1 MVTKKRRLIISTMSI
16 FLLIIGIVSVLVV
29 SGFNGTYKAES
40 ELIKAIVIF
49 NEDTYGTQNESYILE
64 KFEIIKKRNLSRIL
78 AVSCELPSEVLE
90 RIREHIGVSYVEVDQ
105 IVSAFD
111 GPSQAS
117 SQVIPTGISRINANE
132 GTSSSGAG
140 VKVAVIDTGIDY
152 LHPDLEHN
160 YRGGYDFVNDDSL
173 PMDDNG
179 HGTHV
184 AGTIAAEDNGFGVVG
199 VAPEAELYGVKVL
212 NDEGSGWNS
221 DVIAGILWAAD
232 NDMDVANLS
241 LGVEGNSRAMQQAI
255 EDATKAGVT
264 VVVAAGNDYEDA
276 NNYIP
281 ANYEE
286 TITVSAIADFD
297 GEPGGLS
304 PQSYGFGRQ
313 KIEIADD
320 AFASFSNYGSAV
332 DLAAP
337 GVNILS
343 TWPGGLYET
352 ISGTS
357 MASPHVAGAAALY
370 IASRSDNP
378 PTPYEVAE
386 ALIQDATPQTNP
398 DGFSDDP
405 DNYAEP
411 LLNVKTT
418 STPTATPTTT
428 PTPESGAGGTS
439 SGIIVGVIAAVV
451 IVAIIAF
458 FMVRSRKDKGQEN
471 DIE

>member
-1 MVTKKRRLIISTMSI
+1 MSI
-16 FLLIIGIVSVLVV
+16 FLLSIGMASILVV

-49 NEDTYGTQNESYILE
+49 DEDTYGTQNESYMLE

-78 AVSCELPSEVLE
+78 AVSCELPIELLQ
-90 RIREHIGVSYVEVDQ
+90 RIREHAGVSSVEVDQ

-117 SQVIPTGISRINANE
+117 SQVIPTGISRINANDAA
-132 GTSSSGAG
+132 SSAGAN

-160 YRGGYDFVNDDSL
+160 YMGGYDFVNDDPL

-184 AGTIAAEDNGFGVVG
+184 AGTIAAEDNGFGVIG
-199 VAPEAELYGVKVL
+199 VAPQAELYGVKVL
-212 NDEGSGWNS
+212 DHEGSGWNS

-241 LGVEGNSRAMQQAI
+241 LGMEGNSQAMQQAI

-264 VVVAAGNDYEDA
+264 VVVAAGNDYDDA

-281 ANYEE
+281 ASYEE
-286 TITVSAIADFD
+286 AITVSAIADFD

-304 PQSYGFGRQ
+304 PQSYGFGGQRV
-313 KIEIADD
+313 EIADD

-337 GVNILS
+337 GQDILS
-343 TWPGGLYET
+343 TWPGGNYET

-386 ALIQDATPQTNP
+386 ALIQNATPQTNP
-398 DGFSDDP
+398 DGFTDDP
-405 DNYAEP
+405 DSYAEP

-428 PTPESGAGGTS
+428 PTPESGGGGTS

-451 IVAIIAF
+451 VVAIIAF
-458 FMVRSRKDKGQEN
+458 FMVRSRKGKD
-471 DIE
+471 

>member
-1 MVTKKRRLIISTMSI
+1 
-16 FLLIIGIVSVLVV
+16 
-29 SGFNGTYKAES
+29 
-40 ELIKAIVIF
+40 
-49 NEDTYGTQNESYILE
+49 
-64 KFEIIKKRNLSRIL
+64 
-78 AVSCELPSEVLE
+78 
-90 RIREHIGVSYVEVDQ
+90 
-105 IVSAFD
+105 
-111 GPSQAS
+111 
-117 SQVIPTGISRINANE
+117 VIPTGISRINANDAA
-132 GTSSSGAG
+132 SSAGAN

-160 YRGGYDFVNDDSL
+160 YMGGYDFVNDDPL

-184 AGTIAAEDNGFGVVG
+184 AGTIAAEDNGFGVIG
-199 VAPEAELYGVKVL
+199 VAPQAELYGVKVL
-212 NDEGSGWNS
+212 DHEGSGWNS

-241 LGVEGNSRAMQQAI
+241 LGMEGNSQAMQQAI

-264 VVVAAGNDYEDA
+264 VVVAAGNDYDDA

-281 ANYEE
+281 ASYEE
-286 TITVSAIADFD
+286 AITVSAIADFD

-304 PQSYGFGRQ
+304 PQSYGFGGQRV
-313 KIEIADD
+313 EIADD

-337 GVNILS
+337 GQDILS
-343 TWPGGLYET
+343 TWPGGNYET

-386 ALIQDATPQTNP
+386 ALIQNATPQTNP
-398 DGFSDDP
+398 DGFTDDP
-405 DNYAEP
+405 DSYAEP

-428 PTPESGAGGTS
+428 PTPESGGGGTS

-451 IVAIIAF
+451 VVAIIAF
-458 FMVRSRKDKGQEN
+458 FMVRSRKGKD
-471 DIE
+471 

>member
-1 MVTKKRRLIISTMSI
+1 MSI
-16 FLLIIGIVSVLVV
+16 FLLSIGMASILVV

-49 NEDTYGTQNESYILE
+49 DEDTYGTQNESYMLE

-78 AVSCELPSEVLE
+78 AVSCELPIELLQ
-90 RIREHIGVSYVEVDQ
+90 RIREHAGVSSVEVDQ

-117 SQVIPTGISRINANE
+117 SQVTPTGISRINANE
-132 GTSSSGAG
+132 GVSSAGAN

-160 YRGGYDFVNDDSL
+160 YMGGYDFVNDDPL

-184 AGTIAAEDNGFGVVG
+184 AGTIAAEDNGFGVIG
-199 VAPEAELYGVKVL
+199 VAPQAELYGVKVL
-212 NDEGSGWNS
+212 DHEGSGWNS

-241 LGVEGNSRAMQQAI
+241 LGMEGNSQAMQQAI

-264 VVVAAGNDYEDA
+264 VVVAAGNDYDDA

-281 ANYEE
+281 ASYEE
-286 TITVSAIADFD
+286 AITVSAIADFD

-304 PQSYGFGRQ
+304 PQSYGFGGQRV
-313 KIEIADD
+313 EIADD

-337 GVNILS
+337 GQDILS
-343 TWPGGLYET
+343 TWPGGNYET

-386 ALIQDATPQTNP
+386 ALIQNATPQTNP
-398 DGFSDDP
+398 DGFTDDP
-405 DNYAEP
+405 DSYAEP

-428 PTPESGAGGTS
+428 PTPESGGGGTS

-451 IVAIIAF
+451 VVAIIAF
-458 FMVRSRKDKGQEN
+458 FMVRSRKGKD
-471 DIE
+471 

>member
-1 MVTKKRRLIISTMSI
+1 MSI
-16 FLLIIGIVSVLVV
+16 FLLSIGMASILVV

-78 AVSCELPSEVLE
+78 AVSCELPIELLQ
-90 RIREHIGVSYVEVDQ
+90 RIREHAGVSSVEVDQ

-117 SQVIPTGISRINANE
+117 SQVTPTGISRINANE
-132 GTSSSGAG
+132 GVSSAGAN

-160 YRGGYDFVNDDSL
+160 YMGGYDFVNDDPL

-184 AGTIAAEDNGFGVVG
+184 AGTIAAEDNGFGVIG
-199 VAPEAELYGVKVL
+199 VAPQAELYGVKVL
-212 NDEGSGWNS
+212 DHEGSGWNS

-241 LGVEGNSRAMQQAI
+241 LGMEGNSQAMQQAI

-264 VVVAAGNDYEDA
+264 VVVAAGNDYDDA

-281 ANYEE
+281 ASYEE
-286 TITVSAIADFD
+286 AITVSAIADFD

-304 PQSYGFGRQ
+304 PQSYGFGGQRV
-313 KIEIADD
+313 EIADD

-337 GVNILS
+337 GQDILS
-343 TWPGGLYET
+343 TWPGGNYET

-386 ALIQDATPQTNP
+386 ALIQNATPQTNP
-398 DGFSDDP
+398 DGFTDDP
-405 DNYAEP
+405 DSYAEP

-428 PTPESGAGGTS
+428 PTPESGGGGTS

-451 IVAIIAF
+451 VVAIIAF
-458 FMVRSRKDKGQEN
+458 FMVRSRKGKD
-471 DIE
+471 

>member
-1 MVTKKRRLIISTMSI
+1 MSI
-16 FLLIIGIVSVLVV
+16 FILIIGIVSVLAV

-64 KFEIIKKRNLSRIL
+64 QFEIIKKRNLSRIL
-78 AVSCELPSEVLE
+78 AISCELPGELLE

-111 GPSQAS
+111 GPAQAS
-117 SQVIPTGISRINANE
+117 SQVTPTGISRINANE

-160 YRGGYDFVNDDSL
+160 YRGGYDFVNDDSF

-199 VAPEAELYGVKVL
+199 VAPGAELYGVKVL

-241 LGVEGNSRAMQQAI
+241 LGVEGNSRAMQNAI
-255 EDATKAGVT
+255 EDAAKAGVT
-264 VVVAAGNDYEDA
+264 VVVAAGNDNEDA

-313 KIEIADD
+313 KIEVADD

-370 IASRSDNP
+370 IASRIDNP

-411 LLNVKTT
+411 LLNVNTT
-418 STPTATPTTT
+418 STPTPTSTATPT
-428 PTPESGAGGTS
+428 PGGSGGTS

-458 FMVRSRKDKGQEN
+458 FMVRSRKGKGQEN